1 MNCTNKKT
9 KQITINFI
17 CGIKLVQI
25 LIYKKRQHFPL
36 KIRNCTKYKNKT
48 SFAN

>member
-1 MNCTNKKT
+1 MNCTNKKNNN
-9 KQITINFI
+9 NFI
-17 CGIKLVQI
+17 CGIKLMLI

-36 KIRNCTKYKNKT
+36 KIRNCTKYKIEM